1 MNTKIPQNLFIKAF
15 TRDKKIN
22 HKFQIL
28 QNVRETV
35 KCRGV
40 FSANVKDACFFDREN
55 HTPYKDLE
63 GNGRLSQK

>member
-15 TRDKKIN
+15 TRDKKN
-22 HKFQIL
+22 KFQIL

-35 KCRGV
+35 KCRWF